1 MVPPFHWWRTVFF
14 LVPAIAIYTIVLGG
28 LSIGSALLGGS
39 GRFAHGCA
47 RLWSWLILATTGVN
61 VTVKG
66 LERVPAGRSYLFV
79 ANHQSFYDIP
89 IVFWHLPFDLRIVA
103 KASLGT
109 FPFIGGHLRRTGHV
123 LVDRRNPGLRT
134 FRQIE
139 ALMNAGRSLLV
150 FPEGTRSPDGRLGRF
165 RGGIFLL
172 AIESGLPV
180 VPMALRGSRHVM
192 RKGQLMTCPGHVVL
206 ELFDPISVSGLTR
219 ADARSL
225 AGRVHAIV
233 AAAVAGDEDPRRP
246 PAAESPAVPVSS

>member
-1 MVPPFHWWRTVFF
+1 MIPPFHWWRTVLF
-14 LVPAIAIYTIVLGG
+14 LIPTIAVYTIVLGA

-61 VTVKG
+61 VTVRG
-66 LERVPAGRSYLFV
+66 LERVPPGRSYLFV

-89 IVFWHLPFDLRIVA
+89 IVFWHVPFDLRIVA
-103 KASLGT
+103 KASLGG

-123 LVDRRNPGLRT
+123 LVDRRSPGLRT
-134 FRQIE
+134 FRQVE
-139 ALMNAGRSLLV
+139 GLMKAGRSLLV

-165 RGGIFLL
+165 RRGIFLL
-172 AIESGLPV
+172 AIETGLPV

-192 RKGQLMTCPGHVVL
+192 RKGRLMTCPGDVVL
-206 ELFDPISVSGLTR
+206 EVFEPIPVSGLTR
-219 ADARSL
+219 ADAEPL
-225 AGRVHAIV
+225 AERVRAIV
-233 AAAVAGDEDPRRP
+233 LAAVAGDEDPRRP